1 MWETITIWGI
11 SLFFI
16 LYVLNV
22 SFSVN
27 LFFFSNIFK
36 SLVIDGVFFFI
47 IILQQ
52 REVLFLVG
60 K

>member
-27 LFFFSNIFK
+27 IFFFSNIFK